1 MAAARGFLTLPDMI
15 KRLTPRRRRSLA
27 RHLPAAL
34 AATISLGVLAPSAVL
49 AADRPAAPPT
59 TAPAVFQ
66 LAGQVI
72 SVEELPAELWLPST
86 ARAHRLRYISTGW
99 LGLPSVVSGAVFVP
113 SGPEPAD
120 GWPVVSWAH
129 GTVGV
134 ADACAPSVAGRSARD
149 VTYLSAWLEAGYAV
163 VATDYQGLN
172 TFGRHPYLDGESA
185 AYDVTNMVRAA
196 RHVEPSLSNEW
207 LAVGQSQGAHAAL
220 FTGAL
225 APDYAPELDLRG
237 TIATAPPT
245 QWRTLLV
252 DAGPLRPEAPANPFG
267 IEVLAG
273 VETTHP
279 LSFRTGRYLTPLGRE
294 VYKAALAADCF
305 PQTAGKVA
313 GLLNADIYDM
323 NAAEFEQLIVR
334 MEEQDIPIAAYDAPV
349 YIAQGTAD
357 TVVYPPASA
366 TTAEQLSAAG
376 SDVVFE
382 QYDDTD
388 HNGLLA
394 AALPDLLV
402 WAADRMAGG

>member
-1 MAAARGFLTLPDMI
+1 MATFEGFLTLPDMI
-15 KRLTPRRRRSLA
+15 KRLIPRRGRHSV

-34 AATISLGVLAPSAVL
+34 AATLSLAVLAPSTAL
-49 AADRPAAPPT
+49 AADSPTAPKA
-59 TAPAVFQ
+59 TAPATFQ

-72 SVEELPAELWLPST
+72 SVEELPTELWLPST
-86 ARAHRLRYISTGW
+86 ARAYRLRYISTGW

-113 SGPEPAD
+113 TGPEPAD

-134 ADACAPSVAGRSARD
+134 ADACAPSIAGRTARD
-149 VTYLSAWLEAGYAV
+149 ITYLSAWLQAGYAV
-163 VATDYQGLN
+163 VSTDYQGLN

-196 RHVEPSLSNEW
+196 RHVEPSLSSAW
-207 LAVGQSQGAHAAL
+207 LAIGQSQGAHAAL

-225 APDYAPELDLRG
+225 GPDYAPELDLRG

-252 DAGPLRPEAPANPFG
+252 DAGPLRPDAPANPFG

-279 LSFRTGRYLTPLGRE
+279 LSFRASRYLTSFGRE
-294 VYKAALAADCF
+294 VYKAALDTDCF
-305 PQTAGKVA
+305 AQTAGKVA
-313 GLLNADIYDM
+313 GLLNADVYDM
-323 NAAEFEQLIVR
+323 NDAEFEQLIVR
-334 MEEQDIPIAAYDAPV
+334 MEEQDIPVAAYDAPV
-349 YIAQGTAD
+349 YIVQGTAD
-357 TVVYPPASA
+357 TVVHPPASA

-376 SDVVFE
+376 SDVTFE
-382 QYDDTD
+382 QYEGTD

-394 AALPDLLV
+394 AALPDLLA
-402 WAADRMAGG
+402 WAADRLPAS